1 MRLSGDNAVMV
12 LETAVACPAN
22 DRPSHRLP
30 ANVLL
35 LEEPTNHLE
44 IEARHALKETLIQYP
59 GTILFVSHDD
69 AFINAVASQT
79 RQI

>member
-1 MRLSGDNAVMV
+1 M
-12 LETAVACPAN
+12 TAQVIV
-22 DRPSHRLP
+22 SP

-44 IEARHALKETLIQYP
+44 IEARHAIKETLIQYP

-79 RQI
+79 LQI